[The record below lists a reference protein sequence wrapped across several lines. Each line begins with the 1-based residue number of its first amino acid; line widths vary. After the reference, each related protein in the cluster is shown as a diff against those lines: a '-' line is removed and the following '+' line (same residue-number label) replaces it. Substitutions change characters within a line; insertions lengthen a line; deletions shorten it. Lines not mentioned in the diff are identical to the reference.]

1 MIAMTRL
8 AGLAI
13 AVLGVVALACADSG
27 ATNQAEFP
35 STETPG
41 PVTEIMPL
49 ATTFAIV
56 ARAEALCPDKIPDVF
71 LSCGKAYAD
80 AARSGMV
87 AVRCV
92 NASEGLFYFTTPGA
106 TPPPTQTGRE
116 PEGREVGDNCAEAG
130 YEVVAVVSG

>member
-13 AVLGVVALACADSG
+13 AVLAVVALACTGSG
-27 ATNQAEFP
+27 ATNRVDVP
-35 STETPG
+35 PTETPG

-49 ATTFAIV
+49 ATTFAIA

-71 LSCGKAYAD
+71 LSCGEAYAD

-87 AVRCV
+87 AAMCV

-106 TPPPTQTGRE
+106 TPLPLQAGRE

-130 YEVVAVVSG
+130 YEVVALVGG

>member
-13 AVLGVVALACADSG
+13 AVLGVVALACTGSG
-27 ATNQAEFP
+27 ATNQAGIP
-35 STETPG
+35 PTETPG

-49 ATTFAIV
+49 ATTFAIAV
-56 ARAEALCPDKIPDVF
+56 RAEALCPDKIPDVF
-71 LSCGKAYAD
+71 LSCGEAYAG

-87 AVRCV
+87 AVMCV

-106 TPPPTQTGRE
+106 TPLPTQTDRE
-116 PEGREVGDNCAEAG
+116 PEGHAVGDNCAEAG
-130 YEVVAVVSG
+130 YQVVALIGG

>member
-8 AGLAI
+8 AGLVI
-13 AVLGVVALACADSG
+13 AVLGVVALACTGNG
-27 ATNQAEFP
+27 ATNQAEIP

-41 PVTEIMPL
+41 PGTEIMPL
-49 ATTFAIV
+49 ATTFAIA

-71 LSCGKAYAD
+71 LSCGEAYAD
-80 AARSGMV
+80 TARSGMV
-87 AVRCV
+87 AVMCV

-106 TPPPTQTGRE
+106 TPLPTQTGGE

-130 YEVVAVVSG
+130 YEVVAVISG